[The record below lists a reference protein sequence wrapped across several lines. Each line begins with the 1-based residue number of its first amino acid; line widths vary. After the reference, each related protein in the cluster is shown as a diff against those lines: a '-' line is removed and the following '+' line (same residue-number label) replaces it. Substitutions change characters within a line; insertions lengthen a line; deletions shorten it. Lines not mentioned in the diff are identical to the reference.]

1 MKKLKFLYKL
11 TIFFMITFTV
21 IISCLYTYAYF
32 SPKITLNSAN
42 ALSLYDNE
50 NNLILQTTNNKKWAN
65 INEISNNLI
74 NATISVEDKNFY
86 HHFGFDYLRILKS
99 LYLNAKT
106 KSITAGAS
114 TISQQYVKNLFLDF
128 DQTWKRKIKEAMLTL
143 NLEVHYSKKEI
154 LEGYLNTINYGQ
166 GNFGIEN
173 ASNYYFNKKSSELSL
188 EEAIILAGIPKSPE
202 NYNPVSNYDA
212 SIKRAKIVAEAMY
225 KNKKI
230 DEETYKNLF
239 SQKIEIYCQRKT
251 NNMQTLMYYYDAV
264 LNELN
269 SIPNIPKDLIKS
281 KGLKVYTNLDINAQQ
296 KLDNTFKENE
306 NQDNIELAAIMAEPS
321 TGKVFALAGGL
332 NCSKSQFNRA
342 IFAKRQ
348 VGSTIKPFLYY
359 AALNN
364 NMTEASTFKSEETSF
379 VFAENKKYTPK
390 NYSNIYADKNITMA
404 AALAYSDN
412 IYAVKTH
419 LFIGTEELV
428 NTLKEAGLK
437 KEINAFPA
445 LALGAVELNL
455 LDYVET
461 YNTLA
466 NYGIYKD
473 LYFIEKVEDYEGNL
487 IYKHKSE
494 SKDVLNKDNVFI
506 INEMLTNTYNASFID
521 YQSPTII
528 SLNSRL
534 TKKYAI
540 KSGTTDNDY
549 LVIGYN
555 PDVLMFVW
563 AGSDYN
569 GAVPK
574 AYSSKIKNI
583 WCDNVE
589 EYLKDKESSWYTPSD
604 NIIAVPLD
612 PISGKVAESN
622 KNILYYFK
630 RGTEPITN

>member
-1 MKKLKFLYKL
+1 
-11 TIFFMITFTV
+11 
-21 IISCLYTYAYF
+21 
-32 SPKITLNSAN
+32 
-42 ALSLYDNE
+42 
-50 NNLILQTTNNKKWAN
+50 
-65 INEISNNLI
+65 
-74 NATISVEDKNFY
+74 
-86 HHFGFDYLRILKS
+86 
-99 LYLNAKT
+99 
-106 KSITAGAS
+106 
-114 TISQQYVKNLFLDF
+114 
-128 DQTWKRKIKEAMLTL
+128 
-143 NLEVHYSKKEI
+143 
-154 LEGYLNTINYGQ
+154 
-166 GNFGIEN
+166 
-173 ASNYYFNKKSSELSL
+173 
-188 EEAIILAGIPKSPE
+188 
-202 NYNPVSNYDA
+202 
-212 SIKRAKIVAEAMY
+212 
-225 KNKKI
+225 
-230 DEETYKNLF
+230 
-239 SQKIEIYCQRKT
+239 
-251 NNMQTLMYYYDAV
+251 MYYYDAV

-332 NCSKSQFNRA
+332 NYSKSQFNRA

-437 KEINAFPA
+437 KEIDAFPA

-466 NYGIYKD
+466 NYGTYKD

-494 SKDVLNKDNVFI
+494 SK
-506 INEMLTNTYNASFID
+506 TY
-521 YQSPTII
+521 
-528 SLNSRL
+528 
-534 TKKYAI
+534 
-540 KSGTTDNDY
+540 
-549 LVIGYN
+549 
-555 PDVLMFVW
+555 
-563 AGSDYN
+563 
-569 GAVPK
+569 
-574 AYSSKIKNI
+574 
-583 WCDNVE
+583 
-589 EYLKDKESSWYTPSD
+589 
-604 NIIAVPLD
+604 
-612 PISGKVAESN
+612 
-622 KNILYYFK
+622 
-630 RGTEPITN
+630 